1 MSTPARSLQSW
12 AFGWSPWLWVPV
24 RLAVIGLLLGW
35 GYGAVG
41 PRLYPEA
48 RVFGPGWG
56 VAHGACMPL
65 ALPALVLGRDVPI
78 YAERNT
84 GRGYKLGYIAGINL
98 CGLIFFGGAFWRP
111 RRGEAPGSSPLR
123 RPQGPR
129 GFPDP
134 GGGAVKNADRPA
146 SGPASDLQ

>member
-1 MSTPARSLQSW
+1 MPTPARSPQSW
-12 AFGWSPWLWVPV
+12 AFSRLPWLWVPV
-24 RLAVIGLLLGW
+24 RLAVIGVLLGW

-65 ALPALVLGRDVPI
+65 ALPALVMGRDVPI

-98 CGLIFFGGAFWRP
+98 CGLVFFGGAFWRP
-111 RRGEAPGSSPLR
+111 RRAGAATSPQPGQSQRPEEVSSAR
-123 RPQGPR
+123 
-129 GFPDP
+129 
-134 GGGAVKNADRPA
+134 
-146 SGPASDLQ
+146 